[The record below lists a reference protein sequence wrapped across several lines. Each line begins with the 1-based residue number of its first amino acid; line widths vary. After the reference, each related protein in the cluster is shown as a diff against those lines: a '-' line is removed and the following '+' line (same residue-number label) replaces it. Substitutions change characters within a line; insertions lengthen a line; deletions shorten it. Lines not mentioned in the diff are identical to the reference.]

1 MKMPLL
7 YKVYRTLRRGW
18 KRMTPEAQR
27 AVQAFVASQRT
38 DGGYMNAGGHADAY
52 YSQFGRVLEAV
63 FSPRRLLGMPI
74 HLTVQESR
82 HKDTIYGQFFDFLNQ
97 GDRSMILYGRI
108 TRPVPL
114 IQKTNEVPLPQIIT
128 TNAVCCLLA
137 MQYQTNRLLDSNLL
151 SWLQAR
157 QDETGGFHAT
167 DEAPIPDLLSTAV
180 ALFTLRLVGAEAHD
194 ATNFIHAHWLD
205 NGGFAPTILDD
216 YSDVEYVFYGLLALG
231 SI

>member
-1 MKMPLL
+1 
-7 YKVYRTLRRGW
+7 
-18 KRMTPEAQR
+18 MTPEAQR

-82 HKDTIYGQFFDFLNQ
+82 HKDTIYGQFFDFLE
-97 GDRSMILYGRI
+97 DEFHMIN
-108 TRPVPL
+108 P
-114 IQKTNEVPLPQIIT
+114 KTNEVPLPQIIT

>member
-82 HKDTIYGQFFDFLNQ
+82 HKDTIYGQFFDFLE
-97 GDRSMILYGRI
+97 DEFHMIN
-108 TRPVPL
+108 P
-114 IQKTNEVPLPQIIT
+114 KTNEVPLPQIIT

>member
-1 MKMPLL
+1 
-7 YKVYRTLRRGW
+7 
-18 KRMTPEAQR
+18 MTPEAQR

-82 HKDTIYGQFFDFLNQ
+82 HKDTIYGQFFDFLE
-97 GDRSMILYGRI
+97 DEFHMIN
-108 TRPVPL
+108 P
-114 IQKTNEVPLPQIIT
+114 KTNEVPLPQIIT

-137 MQYQTNRLLDSNLL
+137 MQYQTNRLPDSNLL